1 MSTLTIYGL
10 DRHLEQ
16 AIHARAAQQQQSV
29 NQWIVETLQRI
40 LESDQESGLNTYHD
54 LDHLAGGWSQE
65 EAEKCFQDI
74 QIFEN
79 IDEDV
84 WQ

>member
-10 DRHLEQ
+10 DAHLEQ
-16 AIHARAAQQQQSV
+16 AINARAAQQQQSV
-29 NQWIVETLQRI
+29 NQWIVETLRRV
-40 LESDQESGLNTYHD
+40 LENDQESGMKTYDD

-65 EAEKCFQDI
+65 ETARFLLDI